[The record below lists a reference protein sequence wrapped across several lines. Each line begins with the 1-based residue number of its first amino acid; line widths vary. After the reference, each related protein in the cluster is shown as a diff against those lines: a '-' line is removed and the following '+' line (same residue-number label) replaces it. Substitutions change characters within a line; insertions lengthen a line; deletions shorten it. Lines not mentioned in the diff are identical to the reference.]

1 MVKPTDVAAVVPE
14 PLPTGAQTAQAFF
27 DRHPHA
33 GLVFDA
39 GGRVLYANAAAAW
52 LASDGGFPGF
62 SQLTGL
68 ALRDSDAADA
78 AASPAWNRRLRV
90 HAADGSSRQV
100 DASLYAANDEP
111 GELAVFCLVLR
122 DATASVQAAR
132 GTQEVESRSRVT
144 TDSAPVLVW
153 MARADMTRDWFNKS
167 WLKYRGRTLG
177 DELGE
182 GWTYG
187 VHPEDLERCLGIYRA
202 SFAEREPYSMDY
214 RLCRHDGVYRQ
225 MLDTA
230 IPRWADDGEFL
241 GYIGTCVDITD
252 RKELEDKL
260 AEHTRTLRLAD
271 RRREDFLAKL
281 SHELRNPLGPI
292 ANAAAI
298 LRTLERGNRNL
309 VMVREIIER
318 QVAQLRRLITDLVD
332 VTRITRGRVVLQRD
346 PLDIDTLIDSA
357 VDEVRPDLQTRHH
370 VLRVTRPPARLT
382 CDGDAQRLVQA
393 LSALLANASKFS
405 PDGSTI
411 LVASQVV
418 GDTVAISVRDPGR
431 GIAPEFLPRVFELF
445 VQGEMAPAQADSGLG
460 VGLTIAKR
468 VAELHGGSVEIT
480 SSGLGLGTVATL
492 RLPLRADVAVPAAD
506 TPELAMLAGRKVL
519 IIEDNADARESL
531 RVLVELGG
539 NEVRTA
545 ADAREGLRIAESFA
559 PDLVVCDIGLPDV
572 DGYEL
577 VQALRD
583 KLAGHDTRFVA
594 LTGYGRAEDRDR
606 ALDSGFDS
614 FVVKP
619 LRPEGFTDSISQ
631 VLQTEDSRVGSM
643 GPPLR
648 GRDTRPSR
656 LDEPPG
662 PERRGDSVPGDFDQR
677 RR

>member
-1 MVKPTDVAAVVPE
+1 MVTPTEPAAPAA
-14 PLPTGAQTAQAFF
+14 PDLPASAAAAQGFF
-27 DRHPHA
+27 DRHPDPALILDAA
-33 GLVFDA
+33 GQ
-39 GGRVLYANAAAAW
+39 VLYANAAAAW
-52 LASDGGFPGF
+52 VGSDGRYPDF
-62 SQLTGL
+62 SQLTGV
-68 ALRDSDAADA
+68 ALRDSGDAAS
-78 AASPAWNRRLRV
+78 SPAWNRRLRV

-100 DASLYAANDEP
+100 DASLYAANDAP
-111 GELAVFCLVLR
+111 GDASLYCFVLR

-153 MARADMTRDWFNKS
+153 MARADMMRDWFNKS
-167 WLKYRGRTLG
+167 WLKFRGRTLG

-182 GWTYG
+182 AWIGG
-187 VHPEDLERCLGIYRA
+187 VHAEDVERCLGIYRS

-214 RLCRHDGVYRQ
+214 RLQRHDGVYRH

-230 IPRWADDGEFL
+230 IPRWSDDGEFL

-260 AEHTRTLRLAD
+260 AEHTRTLRLSD

-318 QVAQLRRLITDLVD
+318 QVGQLRRLITELVD
-332 VTRITRGRVVLQRD
+332 VTRITRGRVVLQREAV
-346 PLDIDTLIDSA
+346 DIDTLIDSA
-357 VDEVRPDLQTRHH
+357 VDDVRAEMDSRHH
-370 VLRVTRPPARLT
+370 VLRITRPSARLA

-393 LSALLANASKFS
+393 LAALLSNAAKFS

-411 LVASQVV
+411 LVSSQVH
-418 GDTVAISVRDPGR
+418 GETVSISVRDPGR

-445 VQGEMAPAQADSGLG
+445 VQGLQSPAHADSGLG

-468 VAELHGGSVEIT
+468 VAELHGGSVEID
-480 SSGLGLGTVATL
+480 SNGLGLGTLAIL
-492 RLPLRADVAVPAAD
+492 RLPLRAGTHPSQTD
-506 TPELAMLAGRKVL
+506 TPDLGAVAGRKVL

-545 ADAREGLRIAESFA
+545 ADAAEGLQIAEAFA

-614 FVVKP
+614 FLVKP
-619 LRPEGFTDSISQ
+619 LRPEAFMDTIGQ
-631 VLQTEDSRVGSM
+631 PLQTGNSDYGYERA
-643 GPPLR
+643 PR
-648 GRDTRPSR
+648 ERAER
-656 LDEPPG
+656 LDDPPG
-662 PERRGDSVPGDFDQR
+662 PERRSDSVPGDFDQR

>member
-1 MVKPTDVAAVVPE
+1 MTQPIEAVSAMARAAASEVDP
-14 PLPTGAQTAQAFF
+14 AQAFF
-27 DRHPHA
+27 ERHPHA
-33 GLVFDA
+33 ALIFNA
-39 GGRVLYANAAAAW
+39 SGRVLHANAAAAW
-52 LASDGGFPGF
+52 LGADGRYPDF
-62 SQLTGL
+62 SELTGV
-68 ALRDSDAADA
+68 ALRDSGDTT
-78 AASPAWNRRLRV
+78 SNPAWSRRLRV

-100 DASLYAANDEP
+100 DASLYAASDAV
-111 GELAVFCLVLR
+111 GDASVFCFVLR

-144 TDSAPVLVW
+144 SDSAPVLVW
-153 MARADMTRDWFNKS
+153 MARADTQRDWFNRS

-177 DELGE
+177 DELGQ
-182 GWTYG
+182 GWTDG
-187 VHPEDLERCLGIYRA
+187 VHPEDLERCLGIYRS
-202 SFAEREPYSMDY
+202 SFAEHEPYSMDY
-214 RLCRHDGVYRQ
+214 RLRRHDGVYRH

-230 IPRWADDGEFL
+230 IPRWSDDGEFL

-252 RKELEDKL
+252 RKELEDQL

-332 VTRITRGRVVLQRD
+332 VTRITRGRVVLQREAV
-346 PLDIDTLIDSA
+346 DIDTLIDSA
-357 VDEVRPDLQTRHH
+357 VDEVRPDVQSRHH
-370 VLRVTRPPARLT
+370 VLRITRTSARLA

-393 LSALLANASKFS
+393 LAALLSNASKFS

-411 LVASQVV
+411 LVSSQVAD
-418 GDTVAISVRDPGR
+418 DTVSISVRDPGR

-445 VQGEMAPAQADSGLG
+445 VQDAQTPAHADSGLG

-468 VAELHGGSVEIT
+468 VAELHDGSVEIT
-480 SSGLGLGTVATL
+480 SSGLGLGTTATL
-492 RLPLRADVAVPAAD
+492 RLPLRADAAVSPGD
-506 TPELAMLAGRKVL
+506 TPDLGTVSGRKVL

-545 ADAREGLRIAESFA
+545 ADAGEGLLIAESFA

-577 VQALRD
+577 VQALRN
-583 KLAGHDTRFVA
+583 KLAGHETRFVA

-614 FVVKP
+614 FLVKP
-619 LRPEGFTDSISQ
+619 LRPDFMESISQ
-631 VLQTEDSRVGSM
+631 PLAAEPMLTGERKLPRQRPQRV
-643 GPPLR
+643 
-648 GRDTRPSR
+648 
-656 LDEPPG
+656 DEPPG
-662 PERRGDSVPGDFDQR
+662 PERRGDSIPGDFDQR

>member
-1 MVKPTDVAAVVPE
+1 MTQPNDAGPVAAPAA
-14 PLPTGAQTAQAFF
+14 LSDAALAQAFF
-27 DRHPHA
+27 ERHPHA
-33 GLVFDA
+33 ALILDA
-39 GGRVLYANAAAAW
+39 SGRVLHANGAAAW
-52 LASDGGFPGF
+52 LGADGRYPDF
-62 SQLTGL
+62 SELTGL
-68 ALRDSDAADA
+68 ALRDAGDDTSTPD
-78 AASPAWNRRLRV
+78 WNRRLRV

-100 DASLYAANDEP
+100 DASLYAATEAA
-111 GELAVFCLVLR
+111 GAAGIFCFVLR
-122 DATASVQAAR
+122 DVTASVQAAR

-153 MARADMTRDWFNKS
+153 MARSDMMRDWFNKS
-167 WLKYRGRTLG
+167 WLRYRGRTLG
-177 DELGE
+177 DEVGQ
-182 GWTYG
+182 GWTQG
-187 VHPEDLERCLGIYRA
+187 VHPEDLERCLGIYRS
-202 SFAEREPYSMDY
+202 SFAEHEPYSMDY
-214 RLCRHDGVYRQ
+214 RLQRHDGVYRQ

-332 VTRITRGRVVLQRD
+332 VTRITRGRVVLQRE
-346 PLDIDTLIDSA
+346 PVDIGTLIDSA
-357 VDEVRPDLQTRHH
+357 VDEVRPDLQSRHH
-370 VLRVTRPPARLT
+370 VLRVTRPSARLA

-393 LSALLANASKFS
+393 LAALLSNASKFS

-411 LVASQVV
+411 LVSSQVV
-418 GDTVAISVRDPGR
+418 GDEVVISVRDPGR

-445 VQGEMAPAQADSGLG
+445 VQDAQTPAHSDSGLG

-468 VAELHGGSVEIT
+468 VAELHDGRVEIT
-480 SSGLGLGTVATL
+480 SAGLGLGTLATM
-492 RLPLRADVAVPAAD
+492 RLPLRQGSAVAQSD
-506 TPELAMLAGRKVL
+506 TPDLGTVSGRKVL
-519 IIEDNADARESL
+519 IIEDNADARDSL
-531 RVLVELGG
+531 RVLVELNG

-545 ADAREGLRIAESFA
+545 ADAGEGLQIAESFA

-583 KLAGHDTRFVA
+583 KLAGHHTRFVA

-614 FVVKP
+614 FLVKP
-619 LRPEGFTDSISQ
+619 LRPDFMESISQ
-631 VLQTEDSRVGSM
+631 PLAPEPVLTGERKL
-643 GPPLR
+643 PR
-648 GRDTRPSR
+648 ERANR

-662 PERRGDSVPGDFDQR
+662 PERRSDSIPGDFDQR

>member
-1 MVKPTDVAAVVPE
+1 
-14 PLPTGAQTAQAFF
+14 
-27 DRHPHA
+27 
-33 GLVFDA
+33 
-39 GGRVLYANAAAAW
+39 
-52 LASDGGFPGF
+52 
-62 SQLTGL
+62 
-68 ALRDSDAADA
+68 
-78 AASPAWNRRLRV
+78 
-90 HAADGSSRQV
+90 
-100 DASLYAANDEP
+100 
-111 GELAVFCLVLR
+111 
-122 DATASVQAAR
+122 
-132 GTQEVESRSRVT
+132 
-144 TDSAPVLVW
+144 
-153 MARADMTRDWFNKS
+153 
-167 WLKYRGRTLG
+167 
-177 DELGE
+177 
-182 GWTYG
+182 
-187 VHPEDLERCLGIYRA
+187 
-202 SFAEREPYSMDY
+202 
-214 RLCRHDGVYRQ
+214 
-225 MLDTA
+225 
-230 IPRWADDGEFL
+230 FL

-318 QVAQLRRLITDLVD
+318 QVGQLRRLITELVD
-332 VTRITRGRVVLQRD
+332 VTRITRGRVVLQRE
-346 PLDIDTLIDSA
+346 PVDIDTLIDSA
-357 VDEVRPDLQTRHH
+357 VDEIRPDLQSRHH
-370 VLRVTRPPARLT
+370 VLRITRPSVRLAS
-382 CDGDAQRLVQA
+382 DGDAQRLVQA
-393 LSALLANASKFS
+393 LAALLSNASKFS

-411 LVASQVV
+411 LVSTQVH
-418 GDTVAISVRDPGR
+418 GDTLSISVRDPGR

-445 VQGEMAPAQADSGLG
+445 VQDAQSPAHSDSGLG

-468 VAELHGGSVEIT
+468 VAELHGGNVEIT
-480 SSGLGLGTVATL
+480 SSGLGLGTLATL
-492 RLPLRADVAVPAAD
+492 TLPLRAGVHPSQFDAPDLGAVV
-506 TPELAMLAGRKVL
+506 GRKVL

-545 ADAREGLRIAESFA
+545 ADAGEGLLIAESFA

-614 FVVKP
+614 FLVKP
-619 LRPEGFTDSISQ
+619 LRSEAFMDSISHT
-631 VLQTEDSRVGSM
+631 LQSEDSTRGHERA
-643 GPPLR
+643 PPRERPERSDR
-648 GRDTRPSR
+648 GER

>member
-1 MVKPTDVAAVVPE
+1 MPKLPNPEGTDVL
-14 PLPTGAQTAQAFF
+14 PLTMIPALAQGVF
-27 DRHPHA
+27 DRQPHA
-33 GLVFDA
+33 ALLLDA
-39 GGRVLYANAAAAW
+39 DGRVLHANAAAAW
-52 LASDGGFPGF
+52 LAADGVFPNF
-62 SQLTGL
+62 SELTGVGL
-68 ALRDSDAADA
+68 NHSDDPT
-78 AASPAWNRRLRV
+78 SSTPSWNRRLRV
-90 HAADGSSRQV
+90 QAADGTSRQV
-100 DASLYAANDEP
+100 DASLFAANDAR
-111 GELAVFCLVLR
+111 GKDTVFCFLMR
-122 DATASVQAAR
+122 DATASVHAAR
-132 GTQEVESRSRVT
+132 GTTELESRSRVT
-144 TDSAPVLVW
+144 SDSAPVLVW
-153 MARADMTRDWFNKS
+153 MARSDMARDWFNRS
-167 WLKYRGRTLG
+167 WLKFRGRTLG

-182 GWTYG
+182 GWTQG
-187 VHPEDLERCLGIYRA
+187 VHPEDLERCLGIYQI
-202 SFAEREPYSMDY
+202 SFAEREPYTMDY
-214 RLCRHDGVYRQ
+214 RLQRHDGVYRH

-230 IPRWADDGEFL
+230 IPRWSEDGEFL

-318 QVAQLRRLITDLVD
+318 QVGQLRRLITDLVD
-332 VTRITRGRVVLQRD
+332 VTRITRGRVVLQRE
-346 PLDIDTLIDSA
+346 PVDIDTMIDSA
-357 VDEVRPDLQTRHH
+357 VDAVRPDIQSRHH
-370 VLRVTRPPARLT
+370 VLRITRPSARLS

-393 LSALLANASKFS
+393 LSSLIANASKFS

-411 LVASQVV
+411 LVSSQAV
-418 GDTVAISVRDPGR
+418 GDMVQISVRDPGR

-445 VQGEMAPAQADSGLG
+445 VQGEQALAHADSGLG

-468 VAELHGGSVEIT
+468 VAELHDGSVEVT
-480 SSGLGLGTVATL
+480 SAGLGLGTIATL
-492 RLPLRADVAVPAAD
+492 RLPLRAGVAPVPGESTDLGAVV
-506 TPELAMLAGRKVL
+506 GRKVL

-545 ADAREGLRIAESFA
+545 ADAGEGLLIAESFA

-583 KLAGHDTRFVA
+583 KLAGHATRFVA

-614 FVVKP
+614 FLVKP
-619 LRPEGFTDSISQ
+619 LRPEGFMDSMSQ
-631 VLQTEDSRVGSM
+631 ALQFEESGYGTERHSVM
-643 GPPLR
+643 
-648 GRDTRPSR
+648 RDTRPDR
-656 LDEPPG
+656 LEDPPG
-662 PERRGDSVPGDFDQR
+662 PERRGDTIPGDIDQR

>member
-1 MVKPTDVAAVVPE
+1 MTQPTEAAPAAE
-14 PLPTGAQTAQAFF
+14 PAAATGAADLAQAFF
-27 DRHPHA
+27 ERHPHA
-33 GLVFDA
+33 ALIFDA
-39 GGRVLYANAAAAW
+39 SGRVLYANGAAAW
-52 LASDGGFPGF
+52 LGADGRYPDF
-62 SQLTGL
+62 SELTGV
-68 ALRDSDAADA
+68 ALRDSGDT
-78 AASPAWNRRLRV
+78 ASHPAWSRRLRV
-90 HAADGSSRQV
+90 HAADGSSHQV
-100 DASLYAANDEP
+100 DASLYAANDAV
-111 GELAVFCLVLR
+111 GDASVFCFVLR

-144 TDSAPVLVW
+144 SDSAPVLVW
-153 MARADMTRDWFNKS
+153 MARADMARDWFNKS
-167 WLKYRGRTLG
+167 WLKFRGRTLG
-177 DELGE
+177 DELGQ
-182 GWTYG
+182 GWTDG
-187 VHPEDLERCLGIYRA
+187 VHPEDLERCLGIYRS
-202 SFAEREPYSMDY
+202 SFAEHEPYSMDY
-214 RLCRHDGVYRQ
+214 RLRRHDGVYRH

-230 IPRWADDGEFL
+230 IPRWGDNGDFL

-318 QVAQLRRLITDLVD
+318 QVAQLRRLITELVD
-332 VTRITRGRVVLQRD
+332 VTRITRGRVVLQRE
-346 PLDIDTLIDSA
+346 PVDIGTLIDSA
-357 VDEVRPDLQTRHH
+357 VDEVRPDLQSRHH
-370 VLRVTRPPARLT
+370 VLRITRPSVRLA

-393 LSALLANASKFS
+393 LAALLSNASKFS

-411 LVASQVV
+411 LVSTHVT
-418 GDTVAISVRDPGR
+418 GETVAISVRDPGR

-445 VQGEMAPAQADSGLG
+445 VQDAQTPAHADSGLG

-468 VAELHGGSVEIT
+468 VAELHDGSVEIT

-492 RLPLRADVAVPAAD
+492 RLPLRAGAAV
-506 TPELAMLAGRKVL
+506 TPSDAPDLGTVTGRKVL

-545 ADAREGLRIAESFA
+545 ADAGEGLLIAESFA

-577 VQALRD
+577 VQALRE
-583 KLAGHDTRFVA
+583 KLAGHATRFVA

-614 FVVKP
+614 FLVKP
-619 LRPEGFTDSISQ
+619 LRPDFMESIGQ
-631 VLQTEDSRVGSM
+631 
-643 GPPLR
+643 PLGAETMLTGER
-648 GRDTRPSR
+648 KLARERPQR

-662 PERRGDSVPGDFDQR
+662 QERRGDSIPGDFDQR

>member
-1 MVKPTDVAAVVPE
+1 MTQPTEAAPAAE
-14 PLPTGAQTAQAFF
+14 PAAATGAADLAQAFF
-27 DRHPHA
+27 ERHPHA
-33 GLVFDA
+33 ALIFDA
-39 GGRVLYANAAAAW
+39 SGRVLYANGAAAW
-52 LASDGGFPGF
+52 LGADGRYPDF
-62 SQLTGL
+62 SELTGV
-68 ALRDSDAADA
+68 ALRDSGDTT
-78 AASPAWNRRLRV
+78 SNPAWSRRLRV
-90 HAADGSSRQV
+90 HAADGSSHQV
-100 DASLYAANDEP
+100 DASLYAANDAV
-111 GELAVFCLVLR
+111 GDASVFCFVLR

-144 TDSAPVLVW
+144 SDSAPVLVW
-153 MARADMTRDWFNKS
+153 MARADMARDWFNKS
-167 WLKYRGRTLG
+167 WLKFRGRTLG
-177 DELGE
+177 DELGQ
-182 GWTYG
+182 GWTDG
-187 VHPEDLERCLGIYRA
+187 VHPEDLERCLGIYRS
-202 SFAEREPYSMDY
+202 SFAEHEPYSMDY
-214 RLCRHDGVYRQ
+214 RLRRHDGVYRH

-230 IPRWADDGEFL
+230 IPRWGDNGDFL

-271 RRREDFLAKL
+271 RRREDFLAKM

-318 QVAQLRRLITDLVD
+318 QVAQLRRLITELVD
-332 VTRITRGRVVLQRD
+332 VTRITRGRVVLQRE
-346 PLDIDTLIDSA
+346 PVDIGTLIDSA
-357 VDEVRPDLQTRHH
+357 VDEVRPDLQSRHH
-370 VLRVTRPPARLT
+370 VLRITRPSVRLA

-393 LSALLANASKFS
+393 LAALLSNASNFS

-411 LVASQVV
+411 LVSTHVT
-418 GDTVAISVRDPGR
+418 GETVAISVRDPGR

-445 VQGEMAPAQADSGLG
+445 VQDAQTPAHADSGLG

-468 VAELHGGSVEIT
+468 VAELHDGSVEIT

-492 RLPLRADVAVPAAD
+492 RLPLRAGAAV
-506 TPELAMLAGRKVL
+506 TPSDAPDLGTVTGRKVL

-545 ADAREGLRIAESFA
+545 ADAGEGLLIAESFA

-577 VQALRD
+577 VQALRE
-583 KLAGHDTRFVA
+583 KLAGHATRFVA

-614 FVVKP
+614 FLVKP
-619 LRPEGFTDSISQ
+619 LRPDFMESIGQ
-631 VLQTEDSRVGSM
+631 
-643 GPPLR
+643 PLGAETMLTGER
-648 GRDTRPSR
+648 KLARERPQR

-662 PERRGDSVPGDFDQR
+662 QERRGDSIPGDFDQR

>member
-1 MVKPTDVAAVVPE
+1 MTQPTEAA
-14 PLPTGAQTAQAFF
+14 AAQAFF
-27 DRHPHA
+27 ERHPHA
-33 GLVFDA
+33 ALILDA
-39 GGRVLYANAAAAW
+39 SGRVLSANGAAAW
-52 LASDGGFPGF
+52 LGVEGRYPDF
-62 SQLTGL
+62 SELTGV
-68 ALRDSDAADA
+68 ALRDSGDTT
-78 AASPAWNRRLRV
+78 SNPAWNRRLRV
-90 HAADGSSRQV
+90 HAPDGSSRQV
-100 DASLYAANDEP
+100 DASLYAANDAV
-111 GELAVFCLVLR
+111 GDASVFCFVLR
-122 DATASVQAAR
+122 DVTASVQAAR

-167 WLKYRGRTLG
+167 WLRFRGHTLG

-182 GWTYG
+182 GWMQG
-187 VHPEDLERCLGIYRA
+187 VHPEDLERCLGIYRS
-202 SFAEREPYSMDY
+202 SFAEHEPYSMDY
-214 RLCRHDGVYRQ
+214 RLQRHDGVYRH

-332 VTRITRGRVVLQRD
+332 VTRITRGRIVLQRE
-346 PLDIDTLIDSA
+346 PVDIDTLIDSA
-357 VDEVRPDLQTRHH
+357 VDEVRPDLQSRHH
-370 VLRVTRPPARLT
+370 VLRITRPSARLA

-393 LSALLANASKFS
+393 LAALLSNASKFS

-411 LVASQVV
+411 LVSSQVV
-418 GDTVAISVRDPGR
+418 GDDVSISVRDPGR

-445 VQGEMAPAQADSGLG
+445 VQDAQTPAHADSGLG

-468 VAELHGGSVEIT
+468 VAELHDGSVDIT
-480 SSGLGLGTVATL
+480 SRGLGLGTLATL
-492 RLPLRADVAVPAAD
+492 RLPLRAGAPVTTSD
-506 TPELAMLAGRKVL
+506 TPDLATVSGRKVL

-545 ADAREGLRIAESFA
+545 ADAREGLLIAESFA

-583 KLAGHDTRFVA
+583 KLAGHETRFVA

-614 FVVKP
+614 FLVKP
-619 LRPEGFTDSISQ
+619 LRAEAFMESISQ
-631 VLQTEDSRVGSM
+631 PLAPEPMLTGERKLPRERVQ
-643 GPPLR
+643 
-648 GRDTRPSR
+648 R

>member
-1 MVKPTDVAAVVPE
+1 MVMSTELAAPGA
-14 PLPTGAQTAQAFF
+14 PNLPASAAAAQGFF
-27 DRHPHA
+27 DRHPDPALILDAA
-33 GLVFDA
+33 GQ
-39 GGRVLYANAAAAW
+39 VLYANGAAAW
-52 LASDGGFPGF
+52 LGSDGRYPDF
-62 SQLTGL
+62 SQLTGV
-68 ALRDSDAADA
+68 ALRDSGDAAS
-78 AASPAWNRRLRV
+78 SPAWSRRLRV

-100 DASLYAANDEP
+100 DASLYPANDAP
-111 GELAVFCLVLR
+111 GDASVYCFVLR

-153 MARADMTRDWFNKS
+153 MARADMMRDWFNKS
-167 WLKYRGRTLG
+167 WLKFRGRTLG

-182 GWTYG
+182 GWTGG
-187 VHPEDLERCLGIYRA
+187 VHPEDVERCLGIYRS
-202 SFAEREPYSMDY
+202 SFAEHEPYSMDY
-214 RLCRHDGVYRQ
+214 RLQRHDGVYRH

-230 IPRWADDGEFL
+230 IPRWSDDGEFL

-318 QVAQLRRLITDLVD
+318 QVGQLRRLITELVD
-332 VTRITRGRVVLQRD
+332 VTRITRGRVVLQRE
-346 PLDIDTLIDSA
+346 PVDIDTLIDSA
-357 VDEVRPDLQTRHH
+357 VDVVRAEMDSRHH
-370 VLRVTRPPARLT
+370 VLRITRPSARMA

-393 LSALLANASKFS
+393 LAALLSNAAKFS

-411 LVASQVV
+411 LVSSQVH
-418 GDTVAISVRDPGR
+418 GETVSISVRDPGR

-445 VQGEMAPAQADSGLG
+445 VQGLQSPAHADSGLG

-468 VAELHGGSVEIT
+468 VAELHGGSLEIG
-480 SSGLGLGTVATL
+480 SNGLGLGTLATL
-492 RLPLRADVAVPAAD
+492 RLPLRAGSHPSQTD
-506 TPELAMLAGRKVL
+506 TPDLGAVAGRKVL

-545 ADAREGLRIAESFA
+545 ANASEGLQIAESFA

-583 KLAGHDTRFVA
+583 KLAGHDTRYVA

-614 FVVKP
+614 FLVKP
-619 LRPEGFTDSISQ
+619 LRPEAFMDSIGQ
-631 VLQTEDSRVGSM
+631 PLQTGNSDYGYERA
-643 GPPLR
+643 PR
-648 GRDTRPSR
+648 ERAER
-656 LDEPPG
+656 LDDPPG

>member
-1 MVKPTDVAAVVPE
+1 MTSPPSAA
-14 PLPTGAQTAQAFF
+14 LAQAFF

-33 GLVFDA
+33 ALIVDA
-39 GGRVLYANAAAAW
+39 TGRVLHANAAAAW
-52 LASDGGFPGF
+52 LGSDGHFPDF
-62 SQLTGL
+62 SELTGV
-68 ALRDSDAADA
+68 ALQDSVGSTT
-78 AASPAWNRRLRV
+78 ASTPAWNRRLRV

-100 DASLYAANDEP
+100 DASLFAANETP
-111 GELAVFCLVLR
+111 GEATVFYLVLR

-132 GTQEVESRSRVT
+132 GTQELESRSKVT
-144 TDSAPVLVW
+144 SDSAPVLVW
-153 MARADMTRDWFNKS
+153 MARSDMMRDWFNRS
-167 WLKYRGRTLG
+167 WLKFRGRTLG

-182 GWTYG
+182 GWTHG
-187 VHPEDLERCLGIYRA
+187 VHPEDLERCLGIYQS
-202 SFAEREPYSMDY
+202 SFAEREPYTMDY
-214 RLCRHDGVYRQ
+214 RLRRHDGVYRH

-230 IPRWADDGEFL
+230 IPRWSDDSEFL

-318 QVAQLRRLITDLVD
+318 QVGQLRRLITDLVD
-332 VTRITRGRVVLQRD
+332 VTRITRGRVVLQRE
-346 PLDIDTLIDSA
+346 PVDIDTLIDSA
-357 VDEVRPDLQTRHH
+357 VDEVRPDLQSRHH
-370 VLRVTRPPARLT
+370 VLRVSRPSARLG

-393 LSALLANASKFS
+393 LAALLANASKFS

-411 LVASQVV
+411 LVTSQAV
-418 GDTVAISVRDPGR
+418 GDTVAITVRDPGR

-445 VQGEMAPAQADSGLG
+445 VQGEQALARDDGGLG
-460 VGLTIAKR
+460 VGLTIARR
-468 VAELHGGSVEIT
+468 VAELHGGSLQIT
-480 SSGLGLGTVATL
+480 SAGLGLGTEATL
-492 RLPLRADVAVPAAD
+492 RLPLRAAPATTPSEGAAHGQVASH
-506 TPELAMLAGRKVL
+506 KVL

-539 NEVRTA
+539 HEVRTA
-545 ADAREGLRIAESFA
+545 ADASEGLRIAESFA

-577 VQALRD
+577 VQSLRD
-583 KLAGHDTRFVA
+583 KLAGHATRFVA
-594 LTGYGRAEDRDR
+594 LTGYGSAEDRDR
-606 ALDSGFDS
+606 ALNAGFDS
-614 FVVKP
+614 FLVKP
-619 LRPEGFTDSISQ
+619 LRPEGFMDSMSQALQPEDPNFGTDRGPRGS
-631 VLQTEDSRVGSM
+631 DSL
-643 GPPLR
+643 PE
-648 GRDTRPSR
+648 R
-656 LDEPPG
+656 LEEPPG
-662 PERRGDSVPGDFDQR
+662 TERRSDSIPGDFDQR